1 MIIHILLEIIMKIE
15 KLKEFPK
22 ILEKDRI
29 IEIDSKLYI
38 CYDIGGFLSWY
49 PLYEETN
56 YITHIQTRKS
66 AIWHIEHNFG
76 TNDFE
81 FFCYDENN
89 SLIFPEVIFNKNSFE
104 LHFDIATKGFV
115 SVFIAVRK
123 YNKKVNNIISKYKSL
138 PKIFPEMKD
147 KIIFVKNELY
157 ICING
162 EYWDK
167 LNKYL
172 IK

>member
-1 MIIHILLEIIMKIE
+1 MKI
-15 KLKEFPK
+15 KKVQEFPK
-22 ILEKDRI
+22 ILQKDEI
-29 IEIDSKLYI
+29 IEISDKLYI

-66 AIWHIEHNFG
+66 AIWHIEHNLG

-81 FFCYDENN
+81 YFCYDEKNN
-89 SLIFPEVIFNKNSFE
+89 LIFPNVIFNKNSFE
-104 LHFDIATKGFV
+104 LHFDIATEGFV
-115 SVFIAVRK
+115 SVFIST
-123 YNKKVNNIISKYKSL
+123 KKHNITFKSNNVISKYKSL

-147 KIIFVKNELY
+147 KIIFVKNEPY

-167 LNKYL
+167 LTKYSNK
-172 IK
+172 